1 MIKEE
6 DCIMNKIN
14 AFITLM
20 LVFCALGG
28 VSVAVVSAK
37 RYADIRTELTRQT
50 ELKEHYKDDCLRL
63 MNKLS
68 EVRRND

>member
-1 MIKEE
+1 MEQE
-6 DCIMNKIN
+6 DYIMNKIN

-37 RYADIRTELTRQT
+37 KYADIRTELTRQT
-50 ELKEHYKDDCLRL
+50 ELKEPYKDDCLRL